1 MPGVSNRYDGNRWS
15 ENQSIKLLNWYRSID
30 NHTKTVHQLLS
41 IGTATSNRRHARY
54 LSDHPPFLGSTGD
67 EIGKTIPTQS
77 SQRKEYT
84 PLHVSLA
91 HLTVIAFPCHYI
103 YARSPGR
110 GFTEY
115 KAHRQRL
122 SSVPFWGERRRG
134 VYATIKVNPVGGG
147 VRARSGDLTNFKI
160 FWSNSPG
167 WETKGQSKVSKKPP
181 PRGKNLNKQYYN
193 TT

>member
-30 NHTKTVHQLLS
+30 NHTKTVHRLLS

-134 VYATIKVNPVGGG
+134 VYAPIKVNPVGGG
-147 VRARSGDLTNFKI
+147 GRAG
-160 FWSNSPG
+160 
-167 WETKGQSKVSKKPP
+167 KGGGFDKF
-181 PRGKNLNKQYYN
+181 
-193 TT
+193 

>member
-1 MPGVSNRYDGNRWS
+1 MPGDSNRYDGNRWS
-15 ENQSIKLLNWYRSID
+15 ENQSIKLLNWYRSIN
-30 NHTKTVHQLLS
+30 NHTKTVHRLLS
-41 IGTATSNRRHARY
+41 IGTAASNRRQARY
-54 LSDHPPFLGSTGD
+54 LSDHPPFLGSTED

-84 PLHVSLA
+84 PLHVPLA
-91 HLTVIAFPCHYI
+91 HLPVNAFPCHYI

-134 VYATIKVNPVGGG
+134 VYCWKEERRTRKRV
-147 VRARSGDLTNFKI
+147 
-160 FWSNSPG
+160 
-167 WETKGQSKVSKKPP
+167 
-181 PRGKNLNKQYYN
+181 
-193 TT
+193 